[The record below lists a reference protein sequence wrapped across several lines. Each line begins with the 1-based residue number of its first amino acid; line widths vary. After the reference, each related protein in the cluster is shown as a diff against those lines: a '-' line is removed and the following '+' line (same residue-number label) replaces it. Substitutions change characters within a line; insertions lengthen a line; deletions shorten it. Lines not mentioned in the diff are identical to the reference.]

1 MAKKE
6 LNFGKLVLPT
16 KTNVVKQVE
25 ATEPLI
31 EKAVEIIHREAAK
44 VNTPA
49 PVSIASQPATRTTA
63 PVSKASMDLED
74 IAAVKKISMDLPL
87 DLYKALKSA
96 AFNQGT
102 TMKEYVVRLLEADM
116 K

>member
-44 VNTPA
+44 TNPA
-49 PVSIASQPATRTTA
+49 PVSIAAAPTMRTAAPA
-63 PVSKASMDLED
+63 SKVSMDLED

-87 DLYKALKSA
+87 NLYKALKTA
-96 AFNQGT
+96 AFNQGI
-102 TMKEYVVRLLEADM
+102 TMKEYVVRLLQADM

>member
-31 EKAVEIIHREAAK
+31 EKAVEMIHREAAK
-44 VNTPA
+44 NTASVPTT
-49 PVSIASQPATRTTA
+49 IASARTAA
-63 PVSKASMDLED
+63 PTNKLSMDLDD

-87 DLYKALKSA
+87 DLYKYLKTVS
-96 AFNQGT
+96 FQQGT
-102 TMKEYVVRLLEADM
+102 TMKEYVVQLLEAD
-116 K
+116 KIKH